1 MVDVSGDKI
10 WVEILGFLLGNKDE
24 IKGRKRFVVLLF
36 FIKGYCININCLLFF
51 KFVYFIRKLK

>member
-24 IKGRKRFVVLLF
+24 IKGRKSFVVLLF
-36 FIKGYCININCLLFF
+36 IIIGYCMNIN
-51 KFVYFIRKLK
+51 

>member
-36 FIKGYCININCLLFF
+36 FIKGYCININ
-51 KFVYFIRKLK
+51 